1 MSFISAELD
10 DRIEKYGKVFK
21 LNLAFD
27 VVLEVQNLF
36 KEDLTDIE
44 KIQTALNI
52 LIINRRA
59 LKGLNIQRR
68 NDLLT
73 DIFEEFINIKPKRK
87 SKDNKKV
94 FDFEEDAE
102 YIYSSF
108 FMDYGLDL
116 IEQQGKLHWRNFL
129 ALFQG
134 LSDQTKIKEVM
145 SIRGRDIPEPTK
157 YNQKEIQNLRE
168 LKAFYALG
176 DVEEN
181 YQDGLNALWGT
192 LERMASS

>member
-1 MSFISAELD
+1 MSFISTELD
-10 DRIEKYGKVFK
+10 DRIEKYGKTFK

-44 KIQTALNI
+44 KIIVALNI
-52 LIINRRA
+52 LVINRRA
-59 LKGLNIQRR
+59 LKGLTIQQK

-94 FDFEEDAE
+94 FDFEEDGE

-116 IEQQGKLHWRNFL
+116 IAMQGKLHWRKFL

-134 LSDQTKIKEVM
+134 LSDNTKIKEIM
-145 SIRGRDIPEPTK
+145 SIRGREMPEPTK
-157 YNQKEIQNLRE
+157 YNQKEIQSLRE
-168 LKAFYALG
+168 LKAYYALG

-181 YQDGLNALWGT
+181 FQDGLSSLWGT
-192 LERMASS
+192 LERMASN

>member
-1 MSFISAELD
+1 MSFISSELND
-10 DRIEKYGKVFK
+10 KIEKYGKVFR

-44 KIQTALNI
+44 KIQTAINI
-52 LIINRRA
+52 LVINKRT
-59 LKGLNIQRR
+59 LKGFTIQQK
-68 NDLLT
+68 NDLLV

-108 FMDYGLDL
+108 FMDYGIDL
-116 IEQQGKLHWRNFL
+116 IEQQGRLHWRKFI

-134 LSDQTKIKEVM
+134 LSDNTKIKEIM

-157 YNQKEIQNLRE
+157 YNQKERQNLIE
-168 LKAFYALG
+168 LKSYYAL
-176 DVEEN
+176 DNVQEN

-192 LERMASS
+192 LERMASN